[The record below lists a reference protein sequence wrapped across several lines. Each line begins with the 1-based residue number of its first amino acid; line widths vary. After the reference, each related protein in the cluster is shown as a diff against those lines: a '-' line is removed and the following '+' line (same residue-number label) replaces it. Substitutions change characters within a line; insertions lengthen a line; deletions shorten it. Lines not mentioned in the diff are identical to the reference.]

1 MPDKYYKKLEKKCR
15 RKLTQEQVD
24 YNIEMIAT
32 EDEDYIKLFQ
42 EGLITKVDLI
52 ALLEGGVSLI

>member
-1 MPDKYYKKLEKKCR
+1 MKDKFYKKLEKKCR
-15 RKLTQEQVD
+15 GKLTQEQID
-24 YNIEMIAT
+24 FNLEMIAT

-52 ALLEGGVSLI
+52 ALLEGGVGLI

>member
-15 RKLTQEQVD
+15 GKLTQDQVD
-24 YNIEMIAT
+24 FNIEMIAT

-42 EGLITKVDLI
+42 EGLITKVALI
-52 ALLEGGVSLI
+52 ALLGGGVSLI